1 MRKIFLMVIFA
12 YCLIINSALASPH
25 ENGIDDFYFGQS
37 LEEIQAQYE
46 LTDKNFTVEDGA
58 VIYYKANV
66 PSFDFYGLKIDQ
78 PVSLGFKDNALY
90 KITFNTTVDSLT
102 KILNQKKMIADFAS
116 VQYGRVTEGEN
127 LLLWSTN
134 TISLS
139 VKYVATDEKSA
150 YLSVSM
156 NENSIQTSEP
166 EKNTLSNEVDTE
178 NTAVPAIE
186 IPQDM
191 NPIQV
196 QLYMLYQIKLNDSLE
211 NTSRQ
216 IHLTKVPI
224 WGKQPNTELIN
235 YTSPKRPNMFS
246 EILQRNV
253 NIRFYKNNLESVFI
267 SFEGDGTQ
275 LKEYLISK
283 LGNPATETQNVV
295 LANMTDYSWK
305 NGDYGLSFSMDKT
318 SGHINFYYVPYV
330 QIVTKISLLE
340 YAEGLKSTPTTVRH
354 LEDMIRS
361 NAQYKE
367 SFKTQMKT
375 FPEYEQA
382 LKEAGM
388 DMSIFN

>member
-1 MRKIFLMVIFA
+1 MQKIFLTMIFA
-12 YCLIINSALASPH
+12 YCLIINSAFASPH
-25 ENGIDDFYFGQS
+25 ENGIDDFYFGQPP
-37 LEEIQAQYE
+37 EEIQAQYE

-58 VIYYKANV
+58 VIYYKANI

-166 EKNTLSNEVDTE
+166 EENTLSNEVDTE

-191 NPIQV
+191 NPIQA
-196 QLYMLYQIKLNDSLE
+196 QLYMLYQIKLNDTLE

-224 WGKQPNTELIN
+224 WGKQPNTELIS

-246 EILQRNV
+246 EILQRDV

-267 SFEGDGTQ
+267 SFKGDGTQ

-330 QIVTKISLLE
+330 QIVTKMSLLE

-367 SFKTQMKT
+367 SFKTQMKN

>member
-166 EKNTLSNEVDTE
+166 EENTLSNEVDTE

-191 NPIQV
+191 KPIQA

-211 NTSRQ
+211 NTSCQ

-224 WGKQPNTELIN
+224 WGKPKNTELIN

-361 NAQYKE
+361 NVQYKE
-367 SFKTQMKT
+367 SFKTQMKN
-375 FPEYEQA
+375 FPEYEQV

>member
-1 MRKIFLMVIFA
+1 MILYLMMNASF
-12 YCLIINSALASPH
+12 ASPH

-58 VIYYKANV
+58 VIYYKANI

-116 VQYGRVTEGEN
+116 VQYGRVTEGEDV
-127 LLLWSTN
+127 LLWSTDR
-134 TISLS
+134 IFLS
-139 VKYVATDEKSA
+139 VKYVAADEKSA

-166 EKNTLSNEVDTE
+166 EENTLSTDVSTE
-178 NTAVPAIE
+178 NTAVSAIE

-191 NPIQV
+191 NPIQA
-196 QLYMLYQIKLNDSLE
+196 QLYTLYQVKLNDSLE

-224 WGKQPNTELIN
+224 WGKPKNTELIS
-235 YTSPKRPNMFS
+235 YTSSKKPNMFG
-246 EILQRNV
+246 EMLQRDV

>member
-12 YCLIINSALASPH
+12 YCLIINSAFASPH
-25 ENGIDDFYFGQS
+25 ENGIDDFYFGQP

-66 PSFDFYGLKIDQ
+66 PTFDFYGLKIDQ

-139 VKYVATDEKSA
+139 VRYVAADENSA
-150 YLSVSM
+150 YLLVSM

-166 EKNTLSNEVDTE
+166 EENTLSNEVDTE

-191 NPIQV
+191 KPIQA
-196 QLYMLYQIKLNDSLE
+196 QLYMLYQIKLNDTLE

-224 WGKQPNTELIN
+224 WGKPKNTELIN

-340 YAEGLKSTPTTVRH
+340 YAEGLKSTPTTVLH

-367 SFKTQMKT
+367 SFKTQMKN

>member
-1 MRKIFLMVIFA
+1 MRKIFLTVIVLFFMVAISF
-12 YCLIINSALASPH
+12 ASPH
-25 ENGIDDFYFGQS
+25 ENGIDDFYFGQP

-58 VIYYKANV
+58 VIYYKANI

-102 KILNQKKMIADFAS
+102 KVLNQKKMIADFAS

-166 EKNTLSNEVDTE
+166 EENTLSNEVDTE

-191 NPIQV
+191 KPIQA

-224 WGKQPNTELIN
+224 WGKPKNTELIS

-330 QIVTKISLLE
+330 QIVTKMSLLE

-361 NAQYKE
+361 NAQYEE
-367 SFKTQMKT
+367 SFKTQMKN

>member
-166 EKNTLSNEVDTE
+166 EENTLSNEVDTE

-191 NPIQV
+191 KPIQA

-330 QIVTKISLLE
+330 QIVTKMSLLE

>member
-12 YCLIINSALASPH
+12 YCLIINSAFASPH
-25 ENGIDDFYFGQS
+25 ENGIDDFYFGQP

-66 PSFDFYGLKIDQ
+66 PSFDFYGLKIDP

-166 EKNTLSNEVDTE
+166 EENTLSNEVDTE

-191 NPIQV
+191 KPIQA

-224 WGKQPNTELIN
+224 WGKQPNTELIS

-330 QIVTKISLLE
+330 QIVTKMSLLE

-367 SFKTQMKT
+367 SFKTQMKN

>member
-1 MRKIFLMVIFA
+1 MRKIFLTVIFA
-12 YCLIINSALASPH
+12 YCLIINSAFASPH

-58 VIYYKANV
+58 VIYYKANI

-90 KITFNTTVDSLT
+90 KITFNTTVDSLI

-139 VKYVATDEKSA
+139 VRYVAADENSA
-150 YLSVSM
+150 YLLVSM

-166 EKNTLSNEVDTE
+166 EENTLSNEVDTE

-191 NPIQV
+191 NPIQA
-196 QLYMLYQIKLNDSLE
+196 QLYMLYQIKLNDTLE

-224 WGKQPNTELIN
+224 WGKQPNTELIS

-246 EILQRNV
+246 EILQRDV

-267 SFEGDGTQ
+267 SFKGDGTQ

-305 NGDYGLSFSMDKT
+305 NGDYGLSFSIDKT

-330 QIVTKISLLE
+330 QIVTKMSLLE

-367 SFKTQMKT
+367 SFKTQMKS

>member
-1 MRKIFLMVIFA
+1 MMNASF
-12 YCLIINSALASPH
+12 ASPH

-58 VIYYKANV
+58 VIYYKVNV
-66 PSFDFYGLKIDQ
+66 PSFDFYGLKIGQ
-78 PVSLGFKDNALY
+78 PVSLGFKDNTLY
-90 KITFNTTVDSLT
+90 KIAFNTTVDSLT

-116 VQYGRVTEGEN
+116 VQYGRVTEGEDV
-127 LLLWSTN
+127 LLWSTDR
-134 TISLS
+134 IFLS
-139 VKYVATDEKSA
+139 VKYVAADEKSA

-166 EKNTLSNEVDTE
+166 EENTLSTDVSTE
-178 NTAVPAIE
+178 NTAVSAIE

-191 NPIQV
+191 NPIQA
-196 QLYMLYQIKLNDSLE
+196 QLYTLYQVKLNDSLE

-224 WGKQPNTELIN
+224 WGKPKNTELIS
-235 YTSPKRPNMFS
+235 YTSSKKPNMFG
-246 EILQRNV
+246 EMLQRDV

-330 QIVTKISLLE
+330 QIVTKFSLLE

-367 SFKTQMKT
+367 SFKTQMKN

>member
-166 EKNTLSNEVDTE
+166 EENTLSNEVDTE

-191 NPIQV
+191 KPIQA

-330 QIVTKISLLE
+330 QIVTKMSLLE

-367 SFKTQMKT
+367 SFKTQMKN

>member
-1 MRKIFLMVIFA
+1 MRKIFLMVTFA

-66 PSFDFYGLKIDQ
+66 PTFDFYGLKIDQ

-166 EKNTLSNEVDTE
+166 EENTLSNEVDTE

-191 NPIQV
+191 KPIQA

-216 IHLTKVPI
+216 IHLTKVSI
-224 WGKQPNTELIN
+224 WGKQPNTELIS

-246 EILQRNV
+246 EILQRDV

-267 SFEGDGTQ
+267 SFKGDGTQ

-330 QIVTKISLLE
+330 QIVTKMSLLE

-361 NAQYKE
+361 NVQYKE
-367 SFKTQMKT
+367 SFKTQMKN

>member
-58 VIYYKANV
+58 VIYYKAQV
-66 PSFDFYGLKIDQ
+66 PSLNFYGVEISQ
-78 PVSLGFKDNALY
+78 PITLGFKDNALY

-102 KILNQKKMIADFAS
+102 KILNQKEMIADFAS

-139 VKYVATDEKSA
+139 VRYVAADENSA
-150 YLSVSM
+150 YLLVSM

-166 EKNTLSNEVDTE
+166 EENTLSNEVDTE

-186 IPQDM
+186 IPKDM
-191 NPIQV
+191 NPIQA

-224 WGKQPNTELIN
+224 WGKPKNTELIN

-340 YAEGLKSTPTTVRH
+340 YAEGLKSTPTTVLH

-367 SFKTQMKT
+367 SFKTQMKS

>member
-1 MRKIFLMVIFA
+1 MRKIFLTMIFA
-12 YCLIINSALASPH
+12 YCLIINSAFASPH
-25 ENGIDDFYFGQS
+25 ENGIDDFYFGQP

-166 EKNTLSNEVDTE
+166 EENTLSNEVDTE

-191 NPIQV
+191 KPIQA

-216 IHLTKVPI
+216 IHLTKVSI
-224 WGKQPNTELIN
+224 WGKQPNTELIS

-330 QIVTKISLLE
+330 QIVTKMSLLE

-367 SFKTQMKT
+367 SFKTQMKN

>member
-1 MRKIFLMVIFA
+1 MRKIFLTMIFA
-12 YCLIINSALASPH
+12 YCLIINSAFASPH

-66 PSFDFYGLKIDQ
+66 PTFDFYGLKIDQ

-166 EKNTLSNEVDTE
+166 EENTLSNEVDTE

-191 NPIQV
+191 KPIQA

-216 IHLTKVPI
+216 IHLTKVSI
-224 WGKQPNTELIN
+224 WGKQPNTELIS

-246 EILQRNV
+246 EILQRDV

-267 SFEGDGTQ
+267 SFKGDGTQ

-361 NAQYKE
+361 NVQYKE
-367 SFKTQMKT
+367 SFKTQMKN

>member
-66 PSFDFYGLKIDQ
+66 PTFDFYGLKIDQ

-102 KILNQKKMIADFAS
+102 KVLNQKKMIADFAS

-166 EKNTLSNEVDTE
+166 EENTLSNEVDTE

-191 NPIQV
+191 KPIQA

-224 WGKQPNTELIN
+224 WGKPKNTELIN

-330 QIVTKISLLE
+330 QIVTKMSLLE

-367 SFKTQMKT
+367 SFKTQMKN

>member
-1 MRKIFLMVIFA
+1 MRKIFLTVIVLFFMVAISF
-12 YCLIINSALASPH
+12 ASPH
-25 ENGIDDFYFGQS
+25 ENGIDDFYFGQP

-58 VIYYKANV
+58 VIYYKANI

-102 KILNQKKMIADFAS
+102 KILNQKEMIADFAS

-139 VKYVATDEKSA
+139 VRYVAADENSA
-150 YLSVSM
+150 YLLVSM

-166 EKNTLSNEVDTE
+166 EENTLSNEVDTE

-186 IPQDM
+186 IPKDM
-191 NPIQV
+191 NPIQA

-224 WGKQPNTELIN
+224 WGKPKNTELIN

-330 QIVTKISLLE
+330 QIVTKMSLLE

-361 NAQYKE
+361 NAQYEE
-367 SFKTQMKT
+367 SFKTQMKN

>member
-1 MRKIFLMVIFA
+1 MRKIFLTVIVLFFMVAISF
-12 YCLIINSALASPH
+12 ASPH
-25 ENGIDDFYFGQS
+25 ENGIDDFYFGQP

-58 VIYYKANV
+58 VIYYKANI

-166 EKNTLSNEVDTE
+166 EENTLSNEVDTE

-191 NPIQV
+191 KPIQA

-224 WGKQPNTELIN
+224 WGKPKNTELIS

-330 QIVTKISLLE
+330 QIVTKMSLLE

-361 NAQYKE
+361 NAQYEE
-367 SFKTQMKT
+367 SFKTQMKN

>member
-1 MRKIFLMVIFA
+1 MRKIFLTVIVLFFMVAISF
-12 YCLIINSALASPH
+12 ASPH
-25 ENGIDDFYFGQS
+25 ENGIDDFYFGQP

-58 VIYYKANV
+58 VIYYKANI

-139 VKYVATDEKSA
+139 VRYVAADENSS
-150 YLSVSM
+150 YLLVSM

-166 EKNTLSNEVDTE
+166 EENTLSNEVDTE

-191 NPIQV
+191 KPIQA

-224 WGKQPNTELIN
+224 WGKPKNTELIN

-330 QIVTKISLLE
+330 QIVTKMSLLE

-361 NAQYKE
+361 NAQYEE
-367 SFKTQMKT
+367 SFKTQMKN

>member
-1 MRKIFLMVIFA
+1 MMNASF
-12 YCLIINSALASPH
+12 ASPH

-58 VIYYKANV
+58 VIYYKANI

-166 EKNTLSNEVDTE
+166 EENTLSTDVSTE
-178 NTAVPAIE
+178 NTAVSAIE

-191 NPIQV
+191 NPIQA

-216 IHLTKVPI
+216 IHLIKVPI
-224 WGKQPNTELIN
+224 WGKQPNTELIS

-246 EILQRNV
+246 EILQRDV

>member
-1 MRKIFLMVIFA
+1 MQKIFLMVIFA
-12 YCLIINSALASPH
+12 YCLIINSAFASPH
-25 ENGIDDFYFGQS
+25 ENGIDDFYFGQP

-66 PSFDFYGLKIDQ
+66 PSFDFYGLKIDP

-166 EKNTLSNEVDTE
+166 EENTLSNEVDTE

-191 NPIQV
+191 KPIQA

-224 WGKQPNTELIN
+224 WGKQPNTELIS

-330 QIVTKISLLE
+330 QIVTKMSLLE

-367 SFKTQMKT
+367 SFKTQMKN

>member
-1 MRKIFLMVIFA
+1 MQKIFLTMIFA

-58 VIYYKANV
+58 VIYYKANI

-102 KILNQKKMIADFAS
+102 KILNQKEMIADFAS

-139 VKYVATDEKSA
+139 VRYVAADENSA
-150 YLSVSM
+150 YLLVSM

-166 EKNTLSNEVDTE
+166 EENTLSNEVDTE

-186 IPQDM
+186 IPKDM
-191 NPIQV
+191 NPIQA

-224 WGKQPNTELIN
+224 WGKPKNTELIS

-330 QIVTKISLLE
+330 QIVTKMSLLE

-367 SFKTQMKT
+367 SFKTQMKN

>member
-1 MRKIFLMVIFA
+1 MRKIFLTVIVLFFMVAISF
-12 YCLIINSALASPH
+12 ASPH
-25 ENGIDDFYFGQS
+25 ENGIDDFYFGQP

-58 VIYYKANV
+58 VIYYKANI

-102 KILNQKKMIADFAS
+102 KVLNQKKMIADFAS

-166 EKNTLSNEVDTE
+166 EENTLSNEVDTE

-191 NPIQV
+191 KPIQA

-224 WGKQPNTELIN
+224 WGKPKNTELIS

-330 QIVTKISLLE
+330 QIVTKMSLLE

-367 SFKTQMKT
+367 SFKTQMKN

>member
-1 MRKIFLMVIFA
+1 
-12 YCLIINSALASPH
+12 
-25 ENGIDDFYFGQS
+25 
-37 LEEIQAQYE
+37 
-46 LTDKNFTVEDGA
+46 
-58 VIYYKANV
+58 
-66 PSFDFYGLKIDQ
+66 
-78 PVSLGFKDNALY
+78 
-90 KITFNTTVDSLT
+90 
-102 KILNQKKMIADFAS
+102 MIADFAS

-166 EKNTLSNEVDTE
+166 EENTLSNEVDTE

-191 NPIQV
+191 KPIQA

-224 WGKQPNTELIN
+224 WGKQPNTELIS

-305 NGDYGLSFSMDKT
+305 MVIMD
-318 SGHINFYYVPYV
+318 
-330 QIVTKISLLE
+330 
-340 YAEGLKSTPTTVRH
+340 
-354 LEDMIRS
+354 
-361 NAQYKE
+361 
-367 SFKTQMKT
+367 
-375 FPEYEQA
+375 
-382 LKEAGM
+382 
-388 DMSIFN
+388 

>member
-66 PSFDFYGLKIDQ
+66 PTFDFYGLKIDQ

-166 EKNTLSNEVDTE
+166 EENTLSNEVDTE

-191 NPIQV
+191 KPIQA

-216 IHLTKVPI
+216 IHLTKVSI
-224 WGKQPNTELIN
+224 WGKQPNTELIS

-246 EILQRNV
+246 EILQRDV

-267 SFEGDGTQ
+267 SFKGDGTQ

-367 SFKTQMKT
+367 SFKTQMKS

>member
-58 VIYYKANV
+58 VIYYKANI

-139 VKYVATDEKSA
+139 VRYVAVDENSA
-150 YLSVSM
+150 YLLVSM

-166 EKNTLSNEVDTE
+166 EENTLSNEVDTE

-186 IPQDM
+186 IPKDM
-191 NPIQV
+191 NPIQA

-224 WGKQPNTELIN
+224 WGKPKNTELIN

-367 SFKTQMKT
+367 SFKTQMKS

>member
-246 EILQRNV
+246 EILQRDV

-267 SFEGDGTQ
+267 SFKGDGTQ

-330 QIVTKISLLE
+330 QIVTKMSLLE

-361 NAQYKE
+361 NVQYKE
-367 SFKTQMKT
+367 SFKTQMKN

>member
-166 EKNTLSNEVDTE
+166 EENTLSNEVDTE

-191 NPIQV
+191 KPIQA

-216 IHLTKVPI
+216 IHLTKVSI
-224 WGKQPNTELIN
+224 WGKQPNTELIS

-361 NAQYKE
+361 NVQYKE
-367 SFKTQMKT
+367 SFKTQMKN
-375 FPEYEQA
+375 FPEYEQV

>member
-166 EKNTLSNEVDTE
+166 EENTLSNEVDTE

-191 NPIQV
+191 KPIQA

-224 WGKQPNTELIN
+224 WGKPKNTELIS

-330 QIVTKISLLE
+330 QIVTKMSLLE

-367 SFKTQMKT
+367 SFKTQMKN

>member
-66 PSFDFYGLKIDQ
+66 PTFDFYGLKIDP

-224 WGKQPNTELIN
+224 WGKQQNTELIN

>member
-58 VIYYKANV
+58 VIYYKANI

-102 KILNQKKMIADFAS
+102 KILNQKEMIADFAS

-166 EKNTLSNEVDTE
+166 EENTLSNEVDTE

-191 NPIQV
+191 KPIQA

-224 WGKQPNTELIN
+224 WGKPKNTELIS

-330 QIVTKISLLE
+330 QIVTKMSLLE

-367 SFKTQMKT
+367 SFKTQMKS